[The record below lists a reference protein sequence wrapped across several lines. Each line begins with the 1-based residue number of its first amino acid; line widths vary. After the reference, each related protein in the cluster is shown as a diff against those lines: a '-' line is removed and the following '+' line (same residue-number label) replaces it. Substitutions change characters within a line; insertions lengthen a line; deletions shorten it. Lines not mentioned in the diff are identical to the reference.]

1 MINTFSSIINIFR
14 PIQINSFTP
23 RDLQPSGTISDQNE
37 GEVKR
42 TMIRRGRWKIYL
54 EQLRR
59 NLWLLMEHPETSKTA
74 RVVAAISVF
83 VVVVSV
89 VLFCVET
96 LPELKGSRHG
106 EVSDMADQ
114 HRLHFVHGASSSED
128 SLYTFPRGQ
137 AVQTYHG
144 SPPAMQ
150 PLRRERRHN
159 HPGNKGTKE
168 STVQNVALQVADPSS
183 TLQNQRDSTGLSSLV
198 DYFFVIETI
207 CIAWFSVEFLARL
220 LSCPSLLQ
228 FAMDLLNII
237 DFVSIVPYFVAVFTF
252 GFNEVMLNDLQT
264 QSTTTADSL
273 TDFSLNGHRLSLS
286 VLENLFNNRL
296 QNVPTESILEES
308 NFELNVTQQALNQ
321 TDVHNFAAPTT
332 KANPTS
338 IFPMD
343 TSPKTGANESAFP
356 RGRTLQQPNQTAS
369 LAVLRIVRLVRV
381 FRIFK
386 LSRHSKGLQILGRT
400 IRASMRELGLLMF
413 FLGICIVL
421 FSSAVYFAELDS
433 PYSHFRSIPDAFWW
447 AVVTM
452 TTVGYGDMRPVT
464 PLGKLVGS
472 LCALTGVLTIALP
485 VPVVVSN
492 FNYFYNK
499 DLEESAALE
508 AAIATANRDQ
518 TSVEQ
523 HQVKKELQSY
533 IPHTCPAVHQSSSAD
548 LSGYHSHLGTS

>member
-1 MINTFSSIINIFR
+1 
-14 PIQINSFTP
+14 
-23 RDLQPSGTISDQNE
+23 
-37 GEVKR
+37 
-42 TMIRRGRWKIYL
+42 
-54 EQLRR
+54 
-59 NLWLLMEHPETSKTA
+59 MEHPETSKTA
-74 RVVAAISVF
+74 RVIAAISVF
-83 VVVVSV
+83 VVIVSV

-106 EVSDMADQ
+106 EASDKADQ
-114 HRLHFVHGASSSED
+114 HRLQFIHGSSPSD
-128 SLYTFPRGQ
+128 GNSLYMFPRGQ
-137 AVQTYHG
+137 AVQSHHG
-144 SPPAMQ
+144 SPPAVQ
-150 PLRRERRHN
+150 PLRRERRRIY
-159 HPGNKGTKE
+159 PDDKVTKE
-168 STVQNVALQVADPSS
+168 GTVHTLALQVADPSS
-183 TLQNQRDSTGLSSLV
+183 TLQNQGESTILSSLV
-198 DYFFVIETI
+198 DNFFVIETI
-207 CIAWFSVEFLARL
+207 CIAWFSIEFLARL
-220 LSCPSLLQ
+220 FSCPSLLQ
-228 FAMDLLNII
+228 FAMDLMNII

-264 QSTTTADSL
+264 QSTATADSL
-273 TDFSLNGHRLSLS
+273 TDFSLNGQRLSLS

-296 QNVPTESILEES
+296 QNEGNVPTESIMEAS
-308 NFELNVTQQALNQ
+308 DFEFNVSQLALNQ
-321 TDVHNFAAPTT
+321 TDIRNFVVPST

-338 IFPMD
+338 ILRAD
-343 TSPKTGANESAFP
+343 TSPKPGANESAFQ
-356 RGRTLQQPNQTAS
+356 RGRTTQQPNQTAS

-499 DLEESAALE
+499 ELEESAALA

-518 TSVEQ
+518 TSTEQ
-523 HQVKKELQSY
+523 PQVNNESQSHD
-533 IPHTCPAVHQSSSAD
+533 PLTHTCPAVHESSSVD
-548 LSGYHSHLGTS
+548 LSGYHTHLGTS